1 MTQSIAYMKKKAKE
15 IRKIS
20 LQINSLSK
28 TSHLGGVLSM
38 SDIISVLFFN
48 ILKFNKKTI
57 SSKNRNRFI
66 LSKGHACLG
75 IYVVLFIKKIISKK
89 TLMNYGKN
97 SSILMTHISHKVSG
111 IEFSTGSLGH
121 GLPFAAGKAYYA
133 KINKKKWETFCLL
146 SDGEL
151 NEGSNWEALLFA
163 SHHKLNNLT
172 IIIDYNKI
180 QSFGKTN
187 EVINLEPLIDKLKSL
202 NLYVIEVDGHNIKS
216 IKNAFNQKSINK
228 TKIIVANTIKGY
240 GVKFLENKLEWH
252 YKSLSRNQL
261 YDAIEILK

>member
-1 MTQSIAYMKKKAKE
+1 MKRLSSLLNKQAKE

-20 LQINSLSK
+20 LKINYLSK
-28 TSHLGGVLSM
+28 SSHLGGVLSM
-38 SDIISVLFFN
+38 SDIISVLFFKILNFDKKN
-48 ILKFNKKTI
+48 IF
-57 SSKNRNRFI
+57 SQNRNRFI

-75 IYVVLFIKKIISKK
+75 IYVVLFIKKIISKR
-89 TLMNYGKN
+89 TLLNYGKN
-97 SSILMTHISHKVSG
+97 SSILMTHISHKVPG

-133 KINKKKWETFCLL
+133 KFKNKKWNTFCLL

-187 EVINLEPLIDKLKSL
+187 EVINLEPLIEKLNSL
-202 NLYVIEVDGHNIKS
+202 NLHVIEIDGHNVKEIYKALRVKS
-216 IKNAFNQKSINK
+216 KNK
-228 TKIIVANTIKGY
+228 TKIIIANTIKGY

-252 YKSLSRNQL
+252 YRSLSKSQL
-261 YDAIEILK
+261 DKAIEILQ